1 MIVRGLGRKSR
12 QISGGSMQQREFWWT
27 KYDWTVEM
35 NVPDPCARAAMLADM
50 FGDTEAE
57 RERYYDEILADIMNQ
72 RY

>member
-1 MIVRGLGRKSR
+1 
-12 QISGGSMQQREFWWT
+12 MQQREFWWT

-35 NVPDPCARAAMLADM
+35 NVPDPCGRATMLADM

-57 RERYYDEILADIMNQ
+57 RERYYDEILADIMSQ